1 MPPIPKRKKQY
12 KDQSRDAAGKY
23 LSKRIYN
30 ANSKVD
36 ETRQKEKLKE
46 KELDKL
52 DVTNIN
58 EKLNNENDGWDYR
71 WVSKLNYLD
80 NV

>member
-1 MPPIPKRKKQY
+1 MPPILRRKKQY
-12 KDQSRDAAGKY
+12 KDQSRDAEGKY

-36 ETRQKEKLKE
+36 ETRRKENLE

-52 DVTNIN
+52 DVTSIN
-58 EKLNNENDGWDYR
+58 EKLNNESDGWDNTGSRIGQIGCY
-71 WVSKLNYLD
+71 
-80 NV
+80 

>member
-1 MPPIPKRKKQY
+1 
-12 KDQSRDAAGKY
+12 QSRDAEGKY

-36 ETRQKEKLKE
+36 ETRQKENLKE

-52 DVTNIN
+52 DIT
-58 EKLNNENDGWDYR
+58 KLTVKDCSDGT
-71 WVSKLNYLD
+71 D
-80 NV
+80 NCCTSFE